1 MIFSIFLTGQ
11 SHETKHDFRIEEAN
25 VLSCA
30 IPGLFRFEPNS
41 LKFEGKTFMCF
52 VWFWVFKDL
61 KYFFAY
67 FRFYMLDFVSLGA
80 ISLEIWS
87 PN

>member
-30 IPGLFRFEPNS
+30 IPGLFQFEPNP
-41 LKFEGKTFMCF
+41 LKFEGKTVLCF
-52 VWFWVFKDL
+52 VWF
-61 KYFFAY
+61 
-67 FRFYMLDFVSLGA
+67 
-80 ISLEIWS
+80 
-87 PN
+87 